1 MYKHLFFDLDNTIW
15 DFDLNSYHAL
25 REVYEQYG
33 LPALGYENFN
43 QVYNRN
49 NNHLWE
55 LYRKHEI
62 TKADLAASRFSLTF
76 EELGIAS
83 IDGSEFNHL
92 YLERMPHQIRLCEGA
107 RELLDELAPWFKM
120 HIITNGFVE
129 VQHKKLANSDLAKY
143 FTHVFISEELKSPKP
158 APEIY
163 HHALKTSNA
172 RKKESL
178 MIGDSW
184 DVDII
189 GAMNVGIDQVHFLH
203 TGGDTGFSAEEKEQM
218 GRSATK
224 TWRFS
229 RLSDICPILRKY

>member
-25 REVYEQYG
+25 REVYDQYG
-33 LPALGYENFN
+33 LPAGEYEQFN
-43 QVYNRN
+43 EVYNRN
-49 NNHLWE
+49 NDRLWE

-62 TKADLAASRFSLTF
+62 TKADLAASRFSLSF
-76 EELGIAS
+76 DELGIKG
-83 IDGSEFNHL
+83 IDGAEFNHD
-92 YLERMPHQIRLCEGA
+92 YLERMPHQTRLCAGA
-107 RELLDELAPWFKM
+107 RELLDHLSPWFTM

-129 VQHKKLANSDLAKY
+129 VQHKKLANSNLAKY

-189 GAMNVGIDQVHFLH
+189 GAMNVGIDQVHFVH
-203 TGGDTGFSAEEKEQM
+203 TGGSTGFTEAEQTQVIQSPT
-218 GRSATK
+218 R
-224 TWRFS
+224 TWRFNQ
-229 RLSDICPILRKY
+229 LADIAGILRKY

>member
-25 REVYEQYG
+25 REVYDQYG
-33 LPALGYENFN
+33 LSDGEYEQFN

-49 NNHLWE
+49 NDHLWE

-76 EELGIAS
+76 EELGIAK
-83 IDGSEFNHL
+83 IDGAEFNHH
-92 YLERMPHQIRLCEGA
+92 YLERMPHQTRLCKGA
-107 RELLDELAPWFKM
+107 RELLDQLAPSFTM

-129 VQHKKLANSDLAKY
+129 VQHKKMANSDLEKY
-143 FTHVFISEELKSPKP
+143 FAHVFISEELKSPKP

-184 DVDII
+184 DVDIL
-189 GAMNVGIDQVHFLH
+189 GAMGVGIDQVHFVH
-203 TGGDTGFSAEEKEQM
+203 TGGTTEFTDDEQTQIM
-218 GRSATK
+218 QSPTR
-224 TWRFS
+224 TWRFNQ
-229 RLSDICPILRKY
+229 LAKIPGILRKY